1 MDDQIN
7 HEHATCLRAL
17 LTSVR
22 HWLIA
27 LVVFVCAVPLNA
39 QTPVNTPQADV
50 SLEDLLD
57 RRGSVTFRQT
67 ALSEVVFSLGQI
79 WGVNIVAGSDVDGVV
94 SGVFEDAPLSEVLDA
109 VLGANGYGYKLSGR
123 SLIILTLDK
132 IGADDPKLRQKTLR
146 LPGSE
151 TDEVALLQAAELLL
165 STRGRL
171 QVISGNHTVLVV
183 DLEAHVKRIEEFFKD
198 YDKQGERPTIG
209 GNSDDENTITESS
222 VRPPSNS
229 SGPSALY
236 FAPQFTAAADLEPS
250 LIAVLG
256 DSASVSVV
264 VNENRIMVWGTAD
277 QLRLAT
283 EVIRTLDIPRPQVRI
298 SALIYDVELR
308 RGEQLGIDWGKTL
321 NVSGS
326 FGGGSTSSTADA
338 GSGTTGGTGTDG
350 GTGGGSGATA
360 AVATGVAITLGT
372 LQDTLTLGSV
382 IKALDETRG
391 AHLLADPTITV
402 ADRNEASIKIVTK
415 IPFQQLTQTAQ
426 GGSIGTTS
434 FQEAGITLTVTPRI
448 SNDGTIQMKVHP
460 EFSTLVEYINGQPLI
475 DSREAETDV
484 RIADRHTLV
493 IGGLRRKQARDAIA
507 GIPGLMR
514 LKKVGKFF
522 GAHDSGVSESE
533 LLVFLRPE
541 IVSPFEHMG
550 MRGSAASSQGNCQ
563 LDRIPIAD
571 SRPLVPYCEDRHC
584 VYHHPRPNVNR
595 GSIHES
601 SFGIMEMIGGE
612 GLETPLPATDFPT
625 DQAQEVV
632 TEPRPDYSLPRL
644 QPGGVPGGVIGAPVE
659 SPNPYIIELEPN
671 Q

>member
-7 HEHATCLRAL
+7 RHEIFDQRAL
-17 LTSVR
+17 PTSVPQVLVR
-22 HWLIA
+22 LVTLIA
-27 LVVFVCAVPLNA
+27 VIYAAPSCAPLYGQAPSSSPN
-39 QTPVNTPQADV
+39 ADV
-50 SLEDLLD
+50 SLEELLG
-57 RRGSVTFRQT
+57 RHGSVTFRQT

-109 VLGANGYGYKLSGR
+109 VLGANGYGYKVSGR

-146 LPGSE
+146 LPASE

-165 STRGRL
+165 STRGRM
-171 QVISGNHTVLVV
+171 QVMSGNHTVLVV
-183 DLEAHVKRIEEFFKD
+183 DLEAHVKRVEEFFMD
-198 YDKQGERPTIG
+198 YETQGQRSTSDGRP
-209 GNSDDENTITESS
+209 SVANTTVESS
-222 VRPPSNS
+222 MSPRSTIS

-236 FAPQFTAAADLEPS
+236 FAPQFTAAADLEPA
-250 LIAVLG
+250 LVAVLG

-264 VNENRIMVWGTAD
+264 ANENRIMVWGSAE

-321 NVSGS
+321 TVNGS
-326 FGGGSTSSTADA
+326 IGGGSSTTATDTA
-338 GSGTTGGTGTDG
+338 SGTGTS
-350 GTGGGSGATA
+350 GSSGANSATA

-372 LQDTLTLGSV
+372 LKDTLTLGSV

-415 IPFQQLTQTAQ
+415 IPFQQLTQTQQ
-426 GGSIGTTS
+426 GGNIGTTS

-493 IGGLRRKQARDAIA
+493 IGGLRRKQSRDAIT

-514 LKKVGKFF
+514 LKKVGKLF
-522 GAHDSGVSESE
+522 GAHDSGMSESE

-541 IVSPFEHMG
+541 IVSPFEIMG
-550 MRGSAASSQGNCQ
+550 MRGTAAAYQGNCQ
-563 LDRIPIAD
+563 LDHIPIAD
-571 SRPLVPYCEDRHC
+571 SRPLVPYCEDHHC
-584 VYHHPRPNVNR
+584 VYHHPRPNVNQ

-601 SFGIMEMIGGE
+601 GYGVMEMIGGE
-612 GLETPLPATDFPT
+612 GLEIPLPAT
-625 DQAQEVV
+625 VI
-632 TEPRPDYSLPRL
+632 
-644 QPGGVPGGVIGAPVE
+644 PGGQVEVGVVVPHAKYLLPEPLQDGVIGAPVQ
-659 SPNPYIIELEPN
+659 STNPYIIELEPN
-671 Q
+671 R